1 MAIDIGPRI
10 GVDGEAEFR
19 RSIQNINQQVK
30 TLKSEMQAAASQ
42 FDKSST
48 AEEKNAKTTELLGKQ
63 ITAQRE
69 KISLLEEGL
78 EKSRQK
84 YGENDA
90 ATLKWRQAVA
100 DATTALGSMERQ
112 LDEVGREVEDVSGE
126 MRDGEKSTTGWA
138 DVLKGSLLSSAIVGG
153 VKMLGSA
160 IKSAAGYAK
169 GAVSDAVELGDAVDK
184 QSQKLGISRTEYQ
197 QLSYALDKYAV
208 DVDNLQT
215 SLKTL
220 STNAQNNA
228 EAFNAL
234 GLSQEFVRS
243 ASTEELF
250 EATVKSLQGMAEG
263 TERTTI
269 ATKLLGKS
277 ATDLAPLLNDT
288 NANFQALKNSAPI
301 MSDATVDAAAQM
313 SDAMADLRQTMT
325 GIKTNVVGRVLK
337 SLVKAVGSAKKAVAK
352 PEVSTALEKLGKGI
366 GKTVETV
373 VDVASSVLPY
383 VVKGIESVV
392 SALKWCTDALGIT
405 HRELR
410 DYTDAERDSIER
422 AAEAAEAYRDLG
434 STIADNAAAVS
445 ENSKRT
451 GELWRELKGMTDAS
465 GNVADADRARAEV
478 ILNELNEALGTEYE
492 ITGNQIARYGEMVS
506 TIEDVIKAKQAEA
519 LLSTYEEQY
528 TAALEARNDAVEN
541 ALIKQEDLATAQKN
555 AADAQARYD
564 ALMSTNGE
572 EYSNYTNYVEDL
584 GAAEAEREKT
594 LNALTGAQEAYNEA
608 ERQAGEYYADIA
620 KYEEAQSA
628 LMEGNYQR
636 TAEILTGS
644 STAMWSA
651 LDDRKRL
658 SEEEQAQLERDYKHA
673 VDRMKWY
680 EQQYK
685 DGAAGITKAV
695 VEESQREAF
704 ELARIWN
711 QQKSDAKIAGENL
724 VDGIANGMGGK
735 RSYLEQKSR
744 DIMRGALN
752 AMRNE
757 AGIASPSKVTT
768 RFGEFLGEGL
778 MRGMDRS
785 SIGAERS
792 AADLMGGILGQ
803 LHGAAS
809 MSPVV
814 AGAGASYSTNVGGI
828 TLNVSGAGVPNV
840 EALADLVSDRLY
852 RAIINRRAGG

>member
-78 EKSRQK
+78 EKSQQK

-100 DATTALGSMERQ
+100 DATATLGNMERQ
-112 LDEVGREVEDVSGE
+112 LDEAGREVDDVSDE
-126 MRDGEKSTTGWA
+126 MRDAEKSTTGWV

-160 IKSAAGYAK
+160 IKSAAGYVK

-208 DVDNLQT
+208 DVDHLQT
-215 SLKTL
+215 GLKTL

-228 EAFNAL
+228 DAFEAL

-243 ASTEELF
+243 ASTEDLF
-250 EATVKSLQGMAEG
+250 EATAKSLQGMAEG

-288 NANFQALKNSAPI
+288 NDNFQALKRSAPI
-301 MSDATVDAAAQM
+301 MSDATVDAAAKM
-313 SDAMADLRQTMT
+313 SDAMADFKQIMT
-325 GIKTNVVGRVLK
+325 GIKTNVVGRILPSLTKAIGTVKKEFAKPDVAK
-337 SLVKAVGSAKKAVAK
+337 SLDN
-352 PEVSTALEKLGKGI
+352 LGKEAGKIIEIVVKI
-366 GKTVETV
+366 G
-373 VDVASSVLPY
+373 SQVLPY
-383 VVKGIESVV
+383 VVKGLELVG
-392 SALKWCTDALGIT
+392 SALRRVTDALGIT
-405 HRELR
+405 KKELR
-410 DYTDAERDSIER
+410 EYSDAERETIDR
-422 AAEAAEAYRDLG
+422 AEEAADAYRDLG
-434 STIADNAAAVS
+434 ETISGNAAAVNES
-445 ENSKRT
+445 TRRT
-451 GELWRELKGMTDAS
+451 SDLWRELQGLTDAS
-465 GNVADADRARAEV
+465 GSVADADRARAEV
-478 ILNELNEALGTEYE
+478 ILNELNNALGTEYE
-492 ITGNQIARYGEMVS
+492 LTGNQIERYGEMVS

-519 LLSTYEEQY
+519 LLSVYEQEY
-528 TAALEARNDAVEN
+528 TAALAARNDAVEN

-564 ALMSTNGE
+564 ELMASSGE
-572 EYSNYTNYVEDL
+572 EYDDYSQYLEDV
-584 GAAEAEREKT
+584 GAAEVERAAA
-594 LNALTGAQEAYNEA
+594 LDALTGAQEAYNEA
-608 ERQAGEYYADIA
+608 ERQAAQYYADTA
-620 KYEEAQSA
+620 KYEEAQGA

-636 TAEILTGS
+636 SIEIITDS

-651 LDDRKRL
+651 LDDRKQL
-658 SEEEQAQLERDYKHA
+658 SEEEQLQLERDYKHA

-680 EQQYK
+680 EKQYK
-685 DGAAGITKAV
+685 DGAEGITKSV

-711 QQKSDAKIAGENL
+711 QQKTDAKTAGENL
-724 VDGIANGMGGK
+724 VDGITNGMGGK
-735 RSYLEQKSR
+735 RSYLEKKSR

-752 AMRNE
+752 AMKNE

-785 SIGAERS
+785 STGAERS
-792 AADLMGGILGQ
+792 AAGLMDSILGQ

-809 MSPVV
+809 ASPML
-814 AGAGASYSTNVGGI
+814 AGAGTSYSTNVGGI

-852 RAIINRRAGG
+852 RAIVNRRAGG